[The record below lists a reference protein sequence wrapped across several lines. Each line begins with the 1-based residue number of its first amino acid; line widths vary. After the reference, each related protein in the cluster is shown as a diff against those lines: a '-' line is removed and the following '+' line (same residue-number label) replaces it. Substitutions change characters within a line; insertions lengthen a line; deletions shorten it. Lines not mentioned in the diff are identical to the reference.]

1 MVRAVLEHGSKR
13 SQKERKAKRHAQ
25 RNKEIQTV
33 EIQCKD
39 VKMYVTGK
47 GVEDWLRT
55 YLPREAILLIP
66 SVTIRFLIERKFR
79 VETQNEADFKRNEH
93 NDEDDVPLPP
103 QRKLPSSPC
112 YRRTSDERIETEMS
126 PLPKTLSHV
135 ERYVGFCF
143 SGVFSVYIIT

>member
-1 MVRAVLEHGSKR
+1 M
-13 SQKERKAKRHAQ
+13 
-25 RNKEIQTV
+25 
-33 EIQCKD
+33 
-39 VKMYVTGK
+39 
-47 GVEDWLRT
+47 RT

-112 YRRTSDERIETEMS
+112 YRRTSDERIKTEMS

-135 ERYVGFCF
+135 ERYVFF
-143 SGVFSVYIIT
+143 FRKLFFPTNEPSKHTHTHTHTESRTESDN